1 MELFVN
7 MVTNFQSLFLHNIP
21 SQMFGRV
28 LNKPLNITL
37 IRIIQRKIL
46 AEQKEIGNLQKKIRK
61 KRPLTEKR
69 KLKPL

>member
-1 MELFVN
+1 
-7 MVTNFQSLFLHNIP
+7 
-21 SQMFGRV
+21 MFDRV
-28 LNKPLNITL
+28 LNKTFNITL

>member
-46 AEQKEIGNLQKKIRK
+46 AEQKQIGSLQQKIRK
-61 KRPLTEKR
+61 IPSLTEKR
-69 KLKPL
+69 ILIPP